1 LHSHA
6 NVDLGGRLIGHHDMS
21 HHGRDET
28 KIEQLA
34 LIEEAELKL
43 FNDFLGGLK
52 AIDLGG
58 PSLLDRTTVFFAS
71 NLSNASAHTC
81 DNLPIIL
88 AGGGFRHGGHLALDR
103 QENTPLS
110 NLFVRM
116 LQQHGIETDRF
127 GTSTGVLSEV

>member
-1 LHSHA
+1 
-6 NVDLGGRLIGHHDMS
+6 MS

-34 LIEEAELKL
+34 LIEEAELKR
-43 FNDFLGGLK
+43 FNGFLGNLK
-52 AIDLGG
+52 GSDLGG

-88 AGGGFRHGGHLALDR
+88 AGGGFRHGGHMAFDR
-103 QENTPLS
+103 KENTPLS

-116 LQQHGIETDRF
+116 LQQHDIETDRF